1 MLSLQNVVLAQVYVE
16 ERLAEASHERLLR
29 AVERAR
35 RAQRQN
41 VALKARV
48 GRVLVRVGQRLEAS
62 TSYRD
67 VELSAR

>member
-1 MLSLQNVVLAQVYVE
+1 MLSLQDVLLAQVYVE
-16 ERLAEASHERLLR
+16 ERLAEASRERLLR

-41 VALKARV
+41 VALKVRI
-48 GRVLVRVGQRLEAS
+48 GRTLVRVGQRLEAS

-67 VELSAR
+67 VELSVR